1 MAIIYTYPLK
11 STPTS
16 SDLVLISD
24 AADKNKTKNAKISD
38 IQNLISGVNSLNT
51 LAGAVTLSEGTGITL
66 TTTGNDIEVSSNA
79 ASIGTGI
86 QFSVPLWGTT
96 TTLTNSPITT
106 SGLSQEDIII
116 PRYIKHLG
124 NLGNFFGFVSNG
136 EFIVQRDTLGTDT
149 ILLTDNSFTVTT
161 DSKNKIIVTSSG
173 VSLLNDSFPTSSS
186 KKVVETMSE
195 GISVY
200 AGTDSVGSVAP
211 GSVRLYNSAGSS
223 YVGIAGNSLQ
233 AEGLSYVL
241 RMPAAVGGRNQG
253 LKLPSS
259 IGTTPFQL
267 EWGDIGGPGA
277 GTTNRLAY
285 WGASGETLLS
295 SGISY
300 TTNSASPNA
309 TTTTNLLAPS
319 NLSTINIGET
329 TGGRVNISS
338 AGVTTSG
345 VLHGTTLIGAAN
357 VLNIQALGGTTLENP
372 PSISIGSSNNSKT
385 TGFYQPTGVGL
396 TNNSWTFTSEG
407 EDVVNFNKTVGAY
420 FSDNKK
426 IQLSRSTDDNTGTS
440 RLAAPVYINQS
451 STNATPTTNIWTQ
464 VSTTGAQKCISFGF
478 NNGEAGFIRP
488 TSSSAIEINGYTSDE
503 RLKTDI
509 IDWDDKVLDKFKA
522 INPKKYKYTKDKE
535 LGIEKEFK
543 GFIAQDMQ
551 DKFPEA
557 YKKDLPTE
565 ESGLEYYY
573 FDPIAMIT
581 PLMKAIKELNEKIE
595 VLESK

>member
-124 NLGNFFGFVSNG
+124 DLGNFFGFVSNG

-277 GTTNRLAY
+277 GTANRLAY

-357 VLNIQALGGTTLENP
+357 VLNVQALGGTTLENP

-385 TGFYQPTGVGL
+385 TGFYQPTGIGL

-407 EDVVNFNKTVGAY
+407 EDVVNFNKLVGAT
-420 FSDNKK
+420 FSLNKK
-426 IQLSRSTDDNTGTS
+426 IQLSRNDSNIGGPSASLFIDQTTTNATGTS
-440 RLAAPVYINQS
+440 
-451 STNATPTTNIWTQ
+451 NIWTA
-464 VSTTGAQKCISFGF
+464 VSSQTAQKCISFAYDTT
-478 NNGEAGFIRP
+478 EVGFIRP
-488 TSSSAIEINGYTSDE
+488 ASSSAIEIGGYTSDE

-509 IDWDDKVLDKFKA
+509 VDWDDKVLDKFKA

-565 ESGLEYYY
+565 EGGLEYYY

>member
-124 NLGNFFGFVSNG
+124 DLGNFFGFVGNG

-267 EWGDIGGPGA
+267 EWGDIGGPGT
-277 GTTNRLAY
+277 GTANRLAY

-407 EDVVNFNKTVGAY
+407 EDVVNFNKLVGAT
-420 FSDNKK
+420 FALNKK
-426 IQLSRSTDDNTGTS
+426 IQLSRNDSSIGGPSASLFIDQTTTNAVGTS
-440 RLAAPVYINQS
+440 
-451 STNATPTTNIWTQ
+451 NIWTA
-464 VSTTGAQKCISFGF
+464 VSTQTAQKCISFAY
-478 NNGEAGFIRP
+478 NLTEVGFIRP
-488 TSSSAIEINGYTSDE
+488 ASTSAIEIGGYTSDE

-509 IDWDDKVLDKFKA
+509 VDWDDKVLDKFKA

-557 YKKDLPTE
+557 YKKDLSTE
-565 ESGLEYYY
+565 EGGLEYYY

>member
-124 NLGNFFGFVSNG
+124 DLGNFFGFVGNG

-267 EWGDIGGPGA
+267 EWGDIGGPGT
-277 GTTNRLAY
+277 GTANRLAY

-407 EDVVNFNKTVGAY
+407 EDVVNFNKLVGAT
-420 FSDNKK
+420 FALNKK
-426 IQLSRSTDDNTGTS
+426 IQLSRNDSSIGGPSASLFIDQTTTNAVGTS
-440 RLAAPVYINQS
+440 
-451 STNATPTTNIWTQ
+451 NIWTA
-464 VSTTGAQKCISFGF
+464 VSTQTAQKCISFAY
-478 NNGEAGFIRP
+478 NTTEVGFIRP
-488 TSSSAIEINGYTSDE
+488 ASSSAIEIGGYTSDE

-509 IDWDDKVLDKFKA
+509 VDWDDKVLDKFKA

-557 YKKDLPTE
+557 YKKDLSTE
-565 ESGLEYYY
+565 EGGLEYYY

>member
-124 NLGNFFGFVSNG
+124 DLGNFFGFVSNG

-277 GTTNRLAY
+277 GTANRLAY

-357 VLNIQALGGTTLENP
+357 VLNVQALGGTTLENP

-385 TGFYQPTGVGL
+385 TGFYQPTGIGL

-407 EDVVNFNKTVGAY
+407 EDVVNFNKLVGAT
-420 FSDNKK
+420 FSLNKK
-426 IQLSRSTDDNTGTS
+426 IQLSRNDSNIGGPSASLFIDQTTTNATGTS
-440 RLAAPVYINQS
+440 
-451 STNATPTTNIWTQ
+451 NIWTA
-464 VSTTGAQKCISFGF
+464 VSSQTAQKCISFAYDTT
-478 NNGEAGFIRP
+478 EVGFIRP
-488 TSSSAIEINGYTSDE
+488 ASSSAIEIGGYTSDE

-509 IDWDDKVLDKFKA
+509 VDWDDKVLDKFKA

-535 LGIEKEFK
+535 LEIEKEFK

-565 ESGLEYYY
+565 EGGLEYYY